1 MGYTYQGGAFVVNET
16 QAATVRRIFDL
27 FNAGHSLN
35 AITRLLNEDGTPTAT
50 GKQGAWNAYGVSH
63 ILRNGLYAGVAQW
76 AGVEVELSEH
86 PAIITKA
93 TYDQAQE
100 LIKSRGRGARVDL
113 K

>member
-1 MGYTYQGGAFVVNET
+1 MHFSADARNASFYMILRPFAGVSVQKSCIRLAGA
-16 QAATVRRIFDL
+16 IW
-27 FNAGHSLN
+27 
-35 AITRLLNEDGTPTAT
+35 
-50 GKQGAWNAYGVSH
+50 GAWVAAGISH

-86 PAIITKA
+86 PAIITKE

-100 LIKSRGRGARVDL
+100 LIKSQGRGARVDL